1 MLDLDDYLTNPS
13 SIQVTT
19 MHDQPDEL
27 DRRLLALLREDGRAS
42 TAALAERLKVSRGTV
57 QNRIDRLQ
65 RSGLLVGFTIKLRN
79 EVEGSGVRSITLI
92 ELRGGASDAVIAALR
107 QIPEVVQVHTT
118 NGRWDLVAE
127 IRTETLGE
135 FDRVLRELRALKG
148 VANSESNLLLAA
160 YK

>member
-1 MLDLDDYLTNPS
+1 
-13 SIQVTT
+13 
-19 MHDQPDEL
+19 MHDLPDDL
-27 DRRLLALLREDGRAS
+27 DRRLLALLRADGRAS
-42 TAALAERLKVSRGTV
+42 TAALAERLKVSRGTI

-79 EVEGSGVRSITLI
+79 EVEGSGVRAITLI
-92 ELRGGASDAVIAALR
+92 EVRGGATDALIAALK
-107 QIPEVVQVHTT
+107 QIPEVVQVHST

-135 FDRVLRELRALKG
+135 FDRVLRELRAIKG
-148 VANSESNLLLAA
+148 VANSESNLLLAT

>member
-1 MLDLDDYLTNPS
+1 MS
-13 SIQVTT
+13 
-19 MHDQPDEL
+19 DQPDDL

-79 EVEGSGVRSITLI
+79 ELENLGVRAITMI

-127 IRTETLGE
+127 IHTETLVE
-135 FDRVLRELRALKG
+135 FDRVLRELRAIKG